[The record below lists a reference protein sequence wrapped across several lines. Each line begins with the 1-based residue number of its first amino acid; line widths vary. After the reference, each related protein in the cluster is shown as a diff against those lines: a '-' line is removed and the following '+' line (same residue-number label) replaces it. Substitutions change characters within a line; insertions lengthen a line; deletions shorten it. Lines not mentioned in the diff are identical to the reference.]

1 MREQFVLLAKGYM
14 KSFSDVVNILC
25 LDLEGICLS
34 KILSSSTHKIC
45 AFYYISM
52 LKKKVNGK
60 FSEKLIQMANKGKY
74 AQIYKQGNVC

>member
-25 LDLEGICLS
+25 LYLEGICLS
-34 KILSSSTHKIC
+34 KISSSSTHKIC